1 MTTTRECFAS
11 IVVFLYYVYR
21 EYKKTPSLFLRL
33 LELEKGGKD
42 ASDFYKWQESMKKVL
57 LGPCIVTVISVQLLK
72 QPKKFK
78 ENFDV

>member
-1 MTTTRECFAS
+1 MKENFTQNVLRVLSSFCITY
-11 IVVFLYYVYR
+11 I

-57 LGPCIVTVISVQLLK
+57 LGPCIVTVISVQLFK
-72 QPKKFK
+72 QPKKF
-78 ENFDV
+78 